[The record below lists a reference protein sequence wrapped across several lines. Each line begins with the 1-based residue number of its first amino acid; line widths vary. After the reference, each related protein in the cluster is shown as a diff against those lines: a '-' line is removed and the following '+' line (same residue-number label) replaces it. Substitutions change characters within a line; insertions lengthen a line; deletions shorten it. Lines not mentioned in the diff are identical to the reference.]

1 MLFFAILPACG
12 SEGPETLPRETF
24 QQIYG
29 EILYKA
35 ELYRDDSLRLRREF
49 DSLLLAYDT
58 DTTVLFATAR
68 EIAQDRE
75 SVEELYRIT
84 IERFERVTRGPDSL
98 AKADTASARP
108 QNIEDED
115 Y

>member
-1 MLFFAILPACG
+1 MLCVVVFPACG
-12 SEGPETLPRETF
+12 DEGPETLPRETF

-35 ELYRDDSLRLRREF
+35 ELYRDDTLRLRREF

-58 DTTVLFATAR
+58 DTTALFATAR
-68 EIAQDRE
+68 EITRDRE
-75 SVEELYRIT
+75 SVEELYRVT

-98 AKADTASARP
+98 DNADSVSVRP
-108 QNIEDED
+108 GYISDED